1 MRASVIVVVAV
12 WTYAVATASADT
24 SSAGDAGR
32 IDTHMHL
39 SAVMAG
45 RGGRSGE
52 RPPRGGSR
60 GPSAGLS
67 ADDYAAAAGR
77 LVEMMNRRGVEQAL
91 VVVVPSK
98 RGKDDPETDYREIR
112 DAVRPHA
119 GRLRMMAGG
128 ARLGALLLASDPAA
142 VTDRQRRRLEQT
154 AEQLIA
160 AGAAGFGEMLS
171 MHLCMSKSHHY
182 LYVAPDHPLYLHL
195 ADVAARLDVPIDL
208 HLEAVPEAVS
218 TPANLRRA
226 CADNPQ
232 TLPATIPAFERLLA
246 HNRDARVVWQHIGWD
261 NAGFMTVELL
271 RRLLE
276 THANLYLGLRVED
289 RLQQVG
295 GGGPMPNRVV
305 DSDGEIRPEWRRLIA
320 DFADRFVIGSDQFVV
335 PAQSR
340 RRWPQSFDETWP
352 IVDQLP
358 AELAAA
364 VGRDNAM
371 RIYKLE

>member
-1 MRASVIVVVAV
+1 MRVIVTVVMAI
-12 WTYAVATASADT
+12 WGAMPASAE
-24 SSAGDAGR
+24 SPEAGTQGR

-45 RGGRSGE
+45 RGGPPGGRS
-52 RPPRGGSR
+52 PGSR
-60 GPSAGLS
+60 RPDGSAGLS
-67 ADDYAAAAGR
+67 AEDYAAAARR
-77 LVEMMNRRGVEQAL
+77 LIEMMDLRAIEQAL

-98 RGKDDPETDYREIR
+98 RGRDDAETDYREIH
-112 DAVRPHA
+112 DALRPHA

-142 VTDRQRRRLEQT
+142 VTDRQRRELEQT
-154 AEQLIA
+154 ARQLIA

-182 LYVAPDHPLYLHL
+182 LYIPPDHPLYLHL

-208 HLEAVPEAVS
+208 HMEAVPEAVPM
-218 TPANLRRA
+218 PANLRRA

-232 TLPATIPAFERLLA
+232 TLPATTPALERLLA
-246 HNRDARVVWQHIGWD
+246 HNRDARVVWQHVGWD
-261 NAGFMTVELL
+261 NAGFNTVELL

-276 THANLYLGLRVED
+276 THPNLYLGLRVED

-295 GGGPMPNRVV
+295 GGGPMANRVV
-305 DSDGEIRPEWRRLIA
+305 DSGGTIRPEWRQLIA
-320 DFADRFVIGSDQFVV
+320 DFPDRFVIGSDEFVT
-335 PAQSR
+335 PADSR

-358 AELAAA
+358 PDLAAA
-364 VGRDNAM
+364 VGRDNAV
-371 RIYKLE
+371 RIYKLK